1 MTSGILAGAAAG
13 AAATTAL
20 NAVTYIDMVVRG
32 RPVSSTP
39 EDTIETLSQ
48 KAGVPIPGD
57 EQTRANRVA
66 GLGPLG
72 GLAAGVGVG
81 VALGLARSAGWRSG
95 PVGTTLVASA
105 GALMAGNGPM
115 TVLGVADPRTWSTA
129 DWLSDVGPH
138 VAYGAVAAYVLRG
151 LTDR

>member
-48 KAGVPIPGD
+48 KAGVLIPGD

-115 TVLGVADPRTWSTA
+115 TVLGVTDPRTWSTA